1 MSPVKSAVTPIYG
14 TAFVDPVA
22 AMVSSPIPTVPIVS
36 MEPVVAVPAIS
47 IVTASEIR
55 AMVLITAA
63 VISCRGVRRRA
74 RRNPDPHQHANCQN
88 TACYLRYQ
96 SVASHCH
103 SLHLSTLFSH
113 AIGIHK
119 GCANHDSLPA
129 SQQSPGNDG
138 FASLS
143 AMLSSDPPSSGRIPL
158 TQMVQESEALTLS
171 VHLARG
177 IAFVRLE
184 GRATAEPLLPPKRG
198 GGYHSQEHSA
208 KQVIVRD

>member
-47 IVTASEIR
+47 IVAASEIR

-74 RRNPDPHQHANCQN
+74 RRNPDPHQHANCQD

-96 SVASHCH
+96 SVASHVIPSIFRP
-103 SLHLSTLFSH
+103 SLATPLVYTKAVPITSPFRRRNKVPETMDLQ
-113 AIGIHK
+113 
-119 GCANHDSLPA
+119 A
-129 SQQSPGNDG
+129 SARCS
-138 FASLS
+138 
-143 AMLSSDPPSSGRIPL
+143 PL
-158 TQMVQESEALTLS
+158 TLLVQ
-171 VHLARG
+171 V
-177 IAFVRLE
+177 AFRL
-184 GRATAEPLLPPKRG
+184 PK
-198 GGYHSQEHSA
+198 
-208 KQVIVRD
+208 